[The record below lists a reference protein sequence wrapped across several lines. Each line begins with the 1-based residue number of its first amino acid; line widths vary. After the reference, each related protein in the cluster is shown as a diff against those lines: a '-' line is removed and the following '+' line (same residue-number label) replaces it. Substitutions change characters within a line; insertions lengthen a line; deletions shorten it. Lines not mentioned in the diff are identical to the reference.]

1 MEELLSIFKNIK
13 EEFCSLWS
21 FKERGATLEIIT
33 PYATTTDKFVSVFL
47 TVRNKELIVSDGGW
61 LSDNSYESSL
71 DFDDDIYVKV
81 FEYYR
86 TFYDVQTVNANTL
99 DYYFKKTEKQEL
111 VPNLV
116 FDVANFIG
124 AVLSSSQIQYTD
136 IREKEENSRFNKQ
149 ANSYLSG
156 LVPKGDKTSLFF
168 RKSINDNLKSIK
180 FSAIVTRNNQLT
192 LINYV
197 TGSTP
202 EYFIGSIGKANITF
216 EVVKKSVVQEHIKNN
231 VALINDKAP
240 GFNKGKLHFYLEQL
254 ENTTSKNN
262 IFWHE
267 RDKLQKLL

>member
-99 DYYFKKTEKQEL
+99 DYYFKKK
-111 VPNLV
+111 
-116 FDVANFIG
+116 
-124 AVLSSSQIQYTD
+124 
-136 IREKEENSRFNKQ
+136 
-149 ANSYLSG
+149 
-156 LVPKGDKTSLFF
+156 
-168 RKSINDNLKSIK
+168 
-180 FSAIVTRNNQLT
+180 RNRN
-192 LINYV
+192 
-197 TGSTP
+197 
-202 EYFIGSIGKANITF
+202 
-216 EVVKKSVVQEHIKNN
+216 
-231 VALINDKAP
+231 
-240 GFNKGKLHFYLEQL
+240 
-254 ENTTSKNN
+254 
-262 IFWHE
+262 
-267 RDKLQKLL
+267 